1 MGPAHSSCVL
11 RCSAARETCRPVPVL
26 LAPAAHAINP
36 PAPANLVPVRRR
48 GDVVPT
54 VILAGVGSAPISVIL
69 TCRTQLLM
77 LVVMLLAQVQCQMF
91 RLVGCLAV
99 AWHGMHQVPG
109 LSLPVMAHQEILRCL

>member
-1 MGPAHSSCVL
+1 MGPAHSSCIL
-11 RCSAARETCRPVPVL
+11 RCWAREACCSRVLVL
-26 LAPAAHAINP
+26 LALVVR
-36 PAPANLVPVRRR
+36 ANLVPVHRR
-48 GDVVPT
+48 GDVVAT